1 MPLRRAKRATASP
14 PKTLGPDAKA
24 SLCMARNL
32 GPKGVSSIVSR
43 GDTPL
48 LAAAI
53 VAQSTVFVVAPAA
66 KRGALTLGPLLLGHP
81 GLCETFVAVA
91 ASLPAAINARPDQQL
106 RRAAR
111 MHLERRHG
119 MKL

>member
-1 MPLRRAKRATASP
+1 
-14 PKTLGPDAKA
+14 
-24 SLCMARNL
+24 MARNL

-53 VAQSTVFVVAPAA
+53 VALMVGLLALAA

-81 GLCETFVAVA
+81 LLCETAVAVS
-91 ASLPAAINARPDQQL
+91 ASLQAAIDARPKQQL
-106 RRAAR
+106 ERAAR
-111 MHLERRHG
+111 MRLERHG

>member
-1 MPLRRAKRATASP
+1 
-14 PKTLGPDAKA
+14 
-24 SLCMARNL
+24 MARNL

-53 VAQSTVFVVAPAA
+53 VALRVGLLAHAA
-66 KRGALTLGPLLLGHP
+66 KRGVLTLGPLLLGHP
-81 GLCETFVAVA
+81 GLCETFVAVS
-91 ASLPAAINARPDQQL
+91 ASLQAAINARPDQQL
-106 RRAAR
+106 KRAAR

>member
-1 MPLRRAKRATASP
+1 
-14 PKTLGPDAKA
+14 
-24 SLCMARNL
+24 MARNL

-53 VAQSTVFVVAPAA
+53 VARMVGLLAHAA
-66 KRGALTLGPLLLGHP
+66 KRGVLTLGPLLLGHP
-81 GLCETFVAVA
+81 VLCETFVAVS
-91 ASLPAAINARPDQQL
+91 ASLQAAINARPDQQL
-106 RRAAR
+106 RRAHR
-111 MHLERRHG
+111 IHLERRHG

>member
-1 MPLRRAKRATASP
+1 
-14 PKTLGPDAKA
+14 
-24 SLCMARNL
+24 MARNL
-32 GPKGVSSIVSR
+32 RPKGVSSTAGR
-43 GDTPL
+43 GDTPR

-81 GLCETFVAVA
+81 LLCETAVAVS
-91 ASLPAAINARPDQQL
+91 ASLQAAIDARPKQQL
-106 RRAAR
+106 ERAAR
-111 MHLERRHG
+111 MRLERRHG

>member
-1 MPLRRAKRATASP
+1 MT
-14 PKTLGPDAKA
+14 
-24 SLCMARNL
+24 RNL

-53 VAQSTVFVVAPAA
+53 VALRVGLLAHAA
-66 KRGALTLGPLLLGHP
+66 KRGVLTLGPLLLGHP
-81 GLCETFVAVA
+81 GLCETIVAVS
-91 ASLPAAINARPDQQL
+91 ASLQAAINARPDQQL
-106 RRAAR
+106 RRAHR
-111 MHLERRHG
+111 IHLERRHG

>member
-1 MPLRRAKRATASP
+1 
-14 PKTLGPDAKA
+14 
-24 SLCMARNL
+24 MARNL

-53 VAQSTVFVVAPAA
+53 VARMVGLLAHAA
-66 KRGALTLGPLLLGHP
+66 KRGVLTLGPLLLGHP
-81 GLCETFVAVA
+81 VLCETVVAVS
-91 ASLPAAINARPDQQL
+91 ASDQAAIDARPGQQL
-106 RRAAR
+106 RRAHR
-111 MHLERRHG
+111 IHLERRHG